1 MKRTTKR
8 IRAGFTMV
16 EVLISLTI
24 LATLMAAVAFAFD
37 ASVTNFQQNKG
48 IYETVNRGRQAL
60 LRITNDLRTASEV
73 ALIDNFEDDA
83 SLIQDP
89 DNSQIG
95 LLTKDGFMWYIH
107 ADKHPE
113 GTPDGIKDTL
123 CLEKDG
129 DPELHTL
136 CGNVTE
142 VAFDRREE
150 LIDLGGTVGNIWLVR
165 DVRITLTV
173 TDETGKISKTLAA
186 ATLIR
191 KNQYE

>member
-1 MKRTTKR
+1 MKTLTCPNKS
-8 IRAGFTMV
+8 GFTMV

-73 ALIDNFEDDA
+73 ALIDPPGPT
-83 SLIQDP
+83 LTQDP

-107 ADKHPE
+107 ADKYPE

-129 DPELHTL
+129 DPELYTL

-150 LIDLGGTVGNIWLVR
+150 LVDLGGTVGNIWLVR

-173 TDETGKISKTLAA
+173 TDETGKISKKLAA

>member
-1 MKRTTKR
+1 
-8 IRAGFTMV
+8 
-16 EVLISLTI
+16 
-24 LATLMAAVAFAFD
+24 
-37 ASVTNFQQNKG
+37 
-48 IYETVNRGRQAL
+48 Y
-60 LRITNDLRTASEV
+60 
-73 ALIDNFEDDA
+73 
-83 SLIQDP
+83 
-89 DNSQIG
+89 
-95 LLTKDGFMWYIH
+95 
-107 ADKHPE
+107 PE

-129 DPELHTL
+129 DPELYTL

-150 LIDLGGTVGNIWLVR
+150 LFDLGGTVGNIWLVR

-173 TDETGKISKTLAA
+173 TDETGKISKKLAA